1 MAFSDYE
8 MTINVFEKSAAHDA
22 IRLAYGMA
30 KDYRS
35 FWNEN
40 LLQLDE
46 CALQMLPFAIQ
57 IVIASRTDV
66 QS

>member
-1 MAFSDYE
+1 MAYNDYE
-8 MTINVFEKSAAHDA
+8 MTQNHFEKNTAHDA

-46 CALQMLPFAIQ
+46 CAMQMLPFAIQ
-57 IVIASRTDV
+57 IMIASRTNV
-66 QS
+66 